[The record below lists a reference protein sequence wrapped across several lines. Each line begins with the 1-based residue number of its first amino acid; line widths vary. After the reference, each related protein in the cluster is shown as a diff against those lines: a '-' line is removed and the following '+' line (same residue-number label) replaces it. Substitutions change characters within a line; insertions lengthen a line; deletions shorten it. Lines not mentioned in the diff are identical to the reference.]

1 MAMNSSLHRLHRSGA
16 TLIEMS
22 IVICVLLALM
32 STGLYFGS
40 KIKEW
45 QAGKEAAEQL
55 RGVYAAQRM
64 YLADHPTT
72 LVANLA
78 AVNLIPYLPNNPG
91 AMPTIHSLEDEEL
104 DIDVT
109 VSPPVLTSG
118 DAVYDPSGSPNDSL
132 WDVGE

>member
-1 MAMNSSLHRLHRSGA
+1 MKPIPLISCKARGF
-16 TLIEMS
+16 TLVEMS
-22 IVICVLLALM
+22 VVICVLIALM

-40 KIKEW
+40 KISEW

-72 LVANLA
+72 AVADLTPDILV
-78 AVNLIPYLPNNPG
+78 PYLPNNPG
-91 AMPTIHSLEDEEL
+91 AMPTVLSLDDAAL
-104 DIDVT
+104 GIDVT
-109 VSPPVLTSG
+109 VSPPVLTLG
-118 DAVYDPSGSPNDSL
+118 DAVYDPSGGSSDSL

>member
-1 MAMNSSLHRLHRSGA
+1 MNSKQPASSQMRGF

-22 IVICVLLALM
+22 VVLCVLLALM
-32 STGLYFGS
+32 STGIYFSS
-40 KIKEW
+40 KISEW

-72 LVANLA
+72 AVASLTEA
-78 AVNLIPYLPNNPG
+78 NLIPYLPNNPG
-91 AMPTIHSLEDEEL
+91 AMPTVLSLDKEEL
-104 DIDVT
+104 GIKVT
-109 VSPPVLTSG
+109 VSPPVLTLA
-118 DAVYDPSGSPNDSL
+118 DAVYDPSGNSGDSL

>member
-1 MAMNSSLHRLHRSGA
+1 MKMSFSSYQPRGF

-22 IVICVLLALM
+22 VVICVLVALM
-32 STGLYFGS
+32 STGIYFTT
-40 KIKEW
+40 KISEW

-72 LVANLA
+72 AVTSLTAANI
-78 AVNLIPYLPNNPG
+78 IPYLPNNPG
-91 AMPTIHSLEDEEL
+91 AMPTVLSLDDEEL
-104 DIDVT
+104 GINVA
-109 VSPPVLTSG
+109 VSPPVLTLG
-118 DAVYDPSGSPNDSL
+118 GATYDPSGSPGDSL

>member
-1 MAMNSSLHRLHRSGA
+1 MRAVTKIRSPRGA

-40 KIKEW
+40 KISEW

-72 LVANLA
+72 PVANLNA
-78 AVNLIPYLPNNPG
+78 ALITPYLPNNPG
-91 AMPTIHSLEDEEL
+91 AMPTILSLDDEAL
-104 DIDVT
+104 DINVT
-109 VSPPVLTSG
+109 VSPPVLTLG
-118 DAVYDPSGSPNDSL
+118 GVAYDPSGSASDSL
-132 WDVGE
+132 WDAGK

>member
-1 MAMNSSLHRLHRSGA
+1 MQSPTRIRFPQGA

-22 IVICVLLALM
+22 VVICVLLALM
-32 STGLYFGS
+32 STGLYFGT

-72 LVANLA
+72 
-78 AVNLIPYLPNNPG
+78 AVTSLTSANLIPYLPNNPG
-91 AMPTIHSLEDEEL
+91 VMPTILSLDDTAL
-104 DIDVT
+104 GINVT
-109 VSPPVLTSG
+109 VSPPVLTLG
-118 DAVYDPSGSPNDSL
+118 GAVYDPSGGSSDSL

>member
-1 MAMNSSLHRLHRSGA
+1 MRSPTKIRSPHGA

-40 KIKEW
+40 KISEW
-45 QAGKEAAEQL
+45 QAAKEAAEHL

-72 LVANLA
+72 PVANL
-78 AVNLIPYLPNNPG
+78 VDNDIIPYLPNNPG
-91 AMPTIHSLEDEEL
+91 VMPTILSSKKEALG
-104 DIDVT
+104 INIT
-109 VSPPVLTSG
+109 VSPPTLTLAG
-118 DAVYDPSGSPNDSL
+118 EVYDPSGSANDSL

>member
-1 MAMNSSLHRLHRSGA
+1 MQSPTKTRRPRGA

-22 IVICVLLALM
+22 VVICVLLALM
-32 STGLYFGS
+32 STGLYFGT

-72 LVANLA
+72 PVTSLTNA
-78 AVNLIPYLPNNPG
+78 NLIPYLPNNPG
-91 AMPTIHSLEDEEL
+91 AMPTILSLDETAL
-104 DIDVT
+104 GIQVT
-109 VSPPVLTSG
+109 VSPPVLLSG
-118 DAVYDPSGSPNDSL
+118 GAVYDPSGNSGDSL

>member
-1 MAMNSSLHRLHRSGA
+1 MNYSTRFRGPRGA
-16 TLIEMS
+16 TLIEIS

-32 STGLYFGS
+32 STSLYFGS
-40 KIKEW
+40 KISEW

-72 LVANLA
+72 PVANLNA
-78 AVNLIPYLPNNPG
+78 ALITPYLPNNPG
-91 AMPTIHSLEDEEL
+91 AMPAILSLDDEEL
-104 DIDVT
+104 GINVA
-109 VSPPVLTSG
+109 VSPPVLTLAG
-118 DAVYDPSGSPNDSL
+118 AVYDPSGSASDSL

>member
-1 MAMNSSLHRLHRSGA
+1 MKSSPHRLCERGA

-32 STGLYFGS
+32 SSGLYFGN
-40 KIKEW
+40 KIGEW

-72 LVANLA
+72 
-78 AVNLIPYLPNNPG
+78 AVTSLTEEHLKPYLPNNPG
-91 AMPTIHSLEDEEL
+91 AMPTVLSLDKEEL
-104 DIDVT
+104 GINVT
-109 VSPPVLTSG
+109 VSPPVLISG
-118 DAVYDPSGSPNDSL
+118 DAVYDPSGNPGDSL

>member
-1 MAMNSSLHRLHRSGA
+1 MKPGHQTHLRVRGA

-32 STGLYFGS
+32 STGLYFGN

-55 RGVYAAQRM
+55 RSVYAAQRM

-72 LVANLA
+72 PVANLTA
-78 AVNLIPYLPNNPG
+78 ANLIPYLPNNPG
-91 AMPTIHSLEDEEL
+91 AMPAILSLDGQAL
-104 DIDVT
+104 GINVT
-109 VSPPVLTSG
+109 VSPPVLTLG
-118 DAVYDPSGSPNDSL
+118 GAVYDPSGSSSDSL

>member
-1 MAMNSSLHRLHRSGA
+1 MKSGHQTHLRFRGA

-32 STGLYFGS
+32 GTGLYFGN
-40 KIKEW
+40 KISEW

-72 LVANLA
+72 AVANLTHA
-78 AVNLIPYLPNNPG
+78 NLIPYLPNNPG
-91 AMPTIHSLEDEEL
+91 AMPTVLSLDKQAL
-104 DIDVT
+104 AIKVT
-109 VSPPVLTSG
+109 VSPPVLTLG
-118 DAVYDPSGSPNDSL
+118 DAVYDPSGSPSDSL

>member
-1 MAMNSSLHRLHRSGA
+1 MQSPTRIRIHQGA

-22 IVICVLLALM
+22 VVICVLLALM
-32 STGLYFGS
+32 STGLYFGT

-64 YLADHPTT
+64 YLADRPTT
-72 LVANLA
+72 PVASLTA
-78 AVNLIPYLPNNPG
+78 ANLIPYLPNNPG
-91 AMPTIHSLEDEEL
+91 VMPTVLSLDDDEL
-104 DIDVT
+104 GINVA
-109 VSPPVLTSG
+109 VSPPVLTLG
-118 DAVYDPSGSPNDSL
+118 GAVYDPSGNNSDSL

>member
-1 MAMNSSLHRLHRSGA
+1 MKPIPLVSYKARGF
-16 TLIEMS
+16 TLVEMS
-22 IVICVLLALM
+22 VVICVLIALM

-40 KIKEW
+40 KISEW

-72 LVANLA
+72 
-78 AVNLIPYLPNNPG
+78 AVTSLTEANLIPYLPNNPG
-91 AMPTIHSLEDEEL
+91 VMPTVLSLDDDAL
-104 DIDVT
+104 GINVT
-109 VSPPVLTSG
+109 VSPPVLTLG
-118 DAVYDPSGSPNDSL
+118 DAVYDPSGGSSDSL

>member
-1 MAMNSSLHRLHRSGA
+1 MQPPIKIRFLRGT

-22 IVICVLLALM
+22 VVICVLIALM
-32 STGLYFGS
+32 STGLYFS
-40 KIKEW
+40 TKIKEW

-72 LVANLA
+72 
-78 AVNLIPYLPNNPG
+78 AVTSLTNEKLIPYLPNNPG
-91 AMPTIHSLEDEEL
+91 AMPTVLSLDDEAL
-104 DIDVT
+104 GIKVT
-109 VSPPVLTSG
+109 VSPPVLTLG
-118 DAVYDPSGSPNDSL
+118 DADYDPSGNSGDSL

>member
-1 MAMNSSLHRLHRSGA
+1 MQSPEKKVRFVRGM

-22 IVICVLLALM
+22 VVICVLLALM
-32 STGLYFGS
+32 STSLYFS
-40 KIKEW
+40 TKISEW

-72 LVANLA
+72 PVANLNA
-78 AVNLIPYLPNNPG
+78 ALITPYLPNNPG
-91 AMPTIHSLEDEEL
+91 AMPAVLSLDDEAL
-104 DIDVT
+104 GIDVT
-109 VSPPVLTSG
+109 VSPPVLTLG
-118 DAVYDPSGSPNDSL
+118 NAVYDPSGSASDSL